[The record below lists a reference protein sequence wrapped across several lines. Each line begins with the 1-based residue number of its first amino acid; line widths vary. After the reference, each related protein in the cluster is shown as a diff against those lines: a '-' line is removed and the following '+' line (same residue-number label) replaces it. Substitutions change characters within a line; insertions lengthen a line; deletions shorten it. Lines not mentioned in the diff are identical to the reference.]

1 MTNKKVFAENLYA
14 VQKFLSEVDDS
25 ITHIS
30 IAYTGAIVIYFAR
43 DVSKADIERRLE
55 EYGLTEYKFSGYE
68 RNVFIY
74 RKEQ

>member
-1 MTNKKVFAENLYA
+1 MINKKVFADNLYA
-14 VQKFLSEVDDS
+14 VQEFLAEVDDS

-43 DVSKADIERRLE
+43 DVSKSDIESRLE
-55 EYGLTEYKFSGYE
+55 DYGITEYEFSGDE

-74 RKEQ
+74 RKEK